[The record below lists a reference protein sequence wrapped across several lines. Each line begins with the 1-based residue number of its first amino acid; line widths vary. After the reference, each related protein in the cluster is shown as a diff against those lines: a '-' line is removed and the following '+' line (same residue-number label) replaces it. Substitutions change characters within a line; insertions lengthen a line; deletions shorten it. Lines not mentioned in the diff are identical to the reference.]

1 MEIKEVANTQ
11 DLAIKKFMRQ
21 FVPSEEGIPSVDN
34 PKKNIDH
41 QLFHSVT

>member
-1 MEIKEVANTQ
+1 MGTRENVNTQ

-34 PKKNIDH
+34 SKKNIDH